1 MLPKTHIIIGFLAS
15 LVLLALIPKI
25 TILGATLIFLS
36 SFLIDVDHYMYY
48 VLKQK
53 DHNLK
58 KAYYW
63 FIQTGVAFKKLSIS
77 NQKKFKRSIMIFH
90 GIEFWII
97 LILLIIF
104 VHKIFLFI
112 LIGISIHM
120 TLDFIDLLKNNQP
133 LHLKTSQIYTHITN
147 KKKKEFITKR

>member
-1 MLPKTHIIIGFLAS
+1 MLPKTHIIIGFLVS
-15 LVLLALIPKI
+15 LVLLVLIPKI
-25 TILGATLIFLS
+25 TIIGATIIFLS
-36 SFLIDVDHYMYY
+36 SFLIDIDHYMYY

-63 FIQTGVAFKKLSIS
+63 FIQTGIDFKKLSKDS
-77 NQKKFKRSIMIFH
+77 QAKYKRAIMIFH
-90 GIEFWII
+90 GMEFWLI

-104 VHKIFLFI
+104 VNKVFLFV

-120 TLDFIDLLKNNQP
+120 TLDFMDLLKNNQP
-133 LHLKTSQIYTHITN
+133 LHIKTSQVYTHLTN
-147 KKKKEFITKR
+147 KKKVEFITKR